1 MKNCIPF
8 LLLSC
13 CLSISA
19 DVVWNKANNFEGWE
33 KTTNCTVSPTDN
45 GLLFT
50 FTANGPN
57 IANRNV
63 DIDPRQYN
71 TITYTYRATGPVKH
85 HGYVFYAKDG
95 QNFSDYRLWKLP
107 VPKADGEWH
116 TVTVTGDVLSKPW
129 TWFNGG
135 NIKSL
140 RFDPTYTGE
149 GTTYELRELKFS
161 YQEGAMMTFD
171 NLVLAQLSDPQIGF
185 KDYDAELARFR
196 QEIDIINN
204 SDCQAVVICGDMM
217 HITNRETLTVF
228 KKELSRLKI
237 PAYIVAGNHD
247 VGQKNSRPVFE
258 EFFGPTFYA
267 ADMPSGGYRLIVL
280 DSELWQHPQEPLTAQ
295 MDAFLQKELDAA
307 KTSDKKIILAM
318 HAPIF
323 IESPDEKEEYFNLP
337 KPRRKW
343 LLDKLKQYPVVAFLT
358 GHTHKTFT
366 YQWNGILFSSAETT
380 SVSFDKVTYGF
391 RRFVFDHDMIRYNT
405 VPIK

>member
-13 CLSISA
+13 CLSLSA
-19 DVVWNKANNFEGWE
+19 DVIWNKANNFEGWE
-33 KTTNCTVSPTDN
+33 KTTNCTVAPSDD
-45 GLLFT
+45 GLQFN

-57 IANRNV
+57 VANRKV
-63 DIDPRQYN
+63 DIDPRQCN
-71 TITYTYRATGPVKH
+71 TLTYTYRATGPVKH
-85 HGYVFYAKDG
+85 HGYLLYAKDG

-116 TVTVTGDVLSKPW
+116 TVTLTADVLAKPW

-161 YQEGAMMTFD
+161 YQESATMTFD

-196 QEIDIINN
+196 QEIDKLNQ

-217 HITNRETLTVF
+217 HVTTRETLTVF
-228 KKELSRLKI
+228 KKELSRLKL
-237 PAYIVAGNHD
+237 PVYIVAGNHD
-247 VGQKNSRPVFE
+247 VAQKNSRPIFE

-280 DSELWQHPQEPLTAQ
+280 DSELWQHPIESLTAK
-295 MDAFLQKELDAA
+295 MDEFFQKELDDAKAA
-307 KTSDKKIILAM
+307 GKKIILAM

-323 IESPDEKEEYFNLP
+323 IETPDEKEEYFNLP
-337 KPRRKW
+337 KSRRKW
-343 LLDKLKQYPVVAFLT
+343 LSDKLKQYPVVAYLT
-358 GHTHKTFT
+358 GHTHTAFT

-391 RRFVFDHDMIRYNT
+391 RRFIFDHDLIRYNT
-405 VPIK
+405 VPVK

>member
-1 MKNCIPF
+1 MKSYIPF

-13 CLSISA
+13 CLSLSA
-19 DVVWNKANNFEGWE
+19 DVIWNKANNFEGWE
-33 KTTNCTVSPTDN
+33 KTTNCTVAPSND
-45 GLLFT
+45 GLQFN

-57 IANRNV
+57 VANRKV
-63 DIDPRQYN
+63 DIDPRQCN
-71 TITYTYRATGPVKH
+71 TLTYTYRATGPVKH

-116 TVTVTGDVLSKPW
+116 TVTLTGEDLAKPW

-149 GTTYELRELKFS
+149 GTTYELRVLKFS
-161 YQEGAMMTFD
+161 YQENAAMTFD

-185 KDYDAELARFR
+185 KDYDAELTRFR
-196 QEIDIINN
+196 QEIDKLNQ

-217 HITNRETLTVF
+217 HVTTRETLTVF
-228 KKELSRLKI
+228 KKELSRLKL
-237 PAYIVAGNHD
+237 PVYIVAGNHD
-247 VGQKNSRPVFE
+247 VAQKNSRPIFE

-280 DSELWQHPQEPLTAQ
+280 DSELWQHPIESLTAK
-295 MDAFLQKELDAA
+295 MDEFFQKELDDAKAA
-307 KTSDKKIILAM
+307 GKKIILAM

-323 IESPDEKEEYFNLP
+323 IETPDEKEEYFNLP
-337 KPRRKW
+337 KSRRKW
-343 LLDKLKQYPVVAFLT
+343 LSDKLKQYPVVAYLT
-358 GHTHKTFT
+358 GHTHTAFT

-391 RRFVFDHDMIRYNT
+391 RRFVFDHDLIRYNT
-405 VPIK
+405 IPIK

>member
-13 CLSISA
+13 CLSLSA
-19 DVVWNKANNFEGWE
+19 DIVWNK
-33 KTTNCTVSPTDN
+33 TTGFDAWTNPLNCTISPTDD

-57 IANRNV
+57 VANRNV
-63 DIDPRQYN
+63 DIDPRQCN
-71 TITYTYRATGPVKH
+71 TLTYTYRATGPVKH

-116 TVTVTGDVLSKPW
+116 TVTLTGEVLAKPW

-161 YQEGAMMTFD
+161 YQENAAMTFD

-196 QEIDIINN
+196 QEIDKLNQ

-217 HITNRETLTVF
+217 HVTTRETLTVF
-228 KKELSRLKI
+228 KKELSRLKL
-237 PAYIVAGNHD
+237 PVYIVAGNHD
-247 VGQKNSRPVFE
+247 VAQKNSRPIFE

-280 DSELWQHPQEPLTAQ
+280 DTELWQHPIEALTAK
-295 MDAFLQKELDAA
+295 MDDFFQKELDAA
-307 KTSDKKIILAM
+307 KNANKKIIIAT

-337 KPRRKW
+337 KQRRKW
-343 LLDKLKQYPVVAFLT
+343 LEDKLKQYHVVAFLS
-358 GHTHKTFT
+358 GHTHTAFT
-366 YQWNGILFSSAETT
+366 YQWNGIFFSSAETT

-391 RRFVFDHDMIRYNT
+391 RRFVFDHDLIRYNT
-405 VPIK
+405 VPVK